1 MAGRL
6 TDRAG
11 SSAYFLGGIVAYSN
25 EAKISLV
32 GVDRASIER
41 FGAVSTEVA
50 EELASG
56 AAARLGAEI
65 GIGITGIAG
74 PGGGTP
80 EKPVGL
86 VCISVCDGESRR
98 LTRSIRMPG
107 GRSDIRDRSVTVS
120 MHLLR
125 GLLMGEGEDTVPG
138 AGVASGADSGV
149 ASGADSGIAS
159 GADSG
164 VASGTAPQ

>member
-25 EAKISLV
+25 AAKIALV
-32 GVDRASIER
+32 GVDGSLIEQ

-50 EELASG
+50 QALASG

-74 PGGGTP
+74 PGGGSA

-86 VCISVCDGESRR
+86 VCISVCDAGGRR
-98 LTRSIRMPG
+98 LTRSTRMPG

-125 GLLMGEGEDTVPG
+125 RLLMGESDD
-138 AGVASGADSGV
+138 ASRDV
-149 ASGADSGIAS
+149 
-159 GADSG
+159 G
-164 VASGTAPQ
+164 VASGTAPR